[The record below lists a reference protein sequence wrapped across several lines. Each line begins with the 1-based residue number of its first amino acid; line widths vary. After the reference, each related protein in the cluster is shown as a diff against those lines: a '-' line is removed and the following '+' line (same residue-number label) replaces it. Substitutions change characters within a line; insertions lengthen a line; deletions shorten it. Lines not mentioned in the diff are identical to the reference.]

1 MKARYTPPILV
12 LVFVFLAVGI
22 IAAGGISFSSQQDSC
37 VIDTSDVVSN
47 ARATAGTPSANT
59 LRVAIAAMISP
70 DKARQHYAELLNLVG
85 QHVGRS
91 VDITQKKTYAEVN
104 EMLERNMLDLAFV
117 CSGPYVLAKRK
128 FGMEILVVPVAYG
141 EKVYYSYIIVGATG
155 KLATFDDLRGKTFAF
170 TDPTSNTG
178 CLVPRYMLGLRGE
191 TPETF
196 FKSTSHTY
204 SHDNSIRAVA
214 ENVADGA
221 AVDSLIWEYLNATDP
236 ADTSRTRIIEKS
248 PPYGIPPVVVN
259 PSLDLR
265 LKSEL
270 KGIFLNLHKDAQAAA
285 LLKEM
290 GIDRF
295 EEGDDAMYD
304 SVRAMQDW
312 LGHQPAVRPT
322 KVNRRPQ

>member
-1 MKARYTPPILV
+1 MKRRYTLPVLL
-12 LVFVFLAVGI
+12 LVFVVQAAGI
-22 IAAGGISFSSQQDSC
+22 IAAGGFLYRSQQGSC
-37 VIDTSDVVSN
+37 IIDTSDVMANSQTT
-47 ARATAGTPSANT
+47 ADATSANT

-70 DKARQHYAELLNLVG
+70 DKTRQQYEELLNLVG

-91 VDITQKKTYAEVN
+91 VDLTQKKTYAEVN
-104 EMLERNMLDLAFV
+104 DMVDRKMLDLAFV
-117 CSGPYVLAKRK
+117 CSGPYVLGKRK

-141 EKVYYSYIIVGATG
+141 KKVYYSYIIAGAGG
-155 KLATFDDLRGKTFAF
+155 KLAAFDDLRGKTFAF
-170 TDPTSNTG
+170 TDPNSNTG
-178 CLVPRYMLGLRGE
+178 CVVPRYMLGLRGE

-196 FKSTSHTY
+196 FKSTSRTY

-236 ADTSRTRIIEKS
+236 AYTSRTRIIEKS
-248 PPYGIPPVVVN
+248 PPYGIPPIVVN

-270 KGIFLNLHKDAQAAA
+270 KGVFLNLHKDPEAAA
-285 LLKEM
+285 LLRKM

-312 LGHQPAVRPT
+312 LGRQPAAQPPKISR
-322 KVNRRPQ
+322 NPQ